1 MIRFLLGILILMGAV
16 GNDDFAMEAGLTAP
30 PLLQTFLLAMFGL
43 GLMLWALPKLIA
55 QSENS

>member
-1 MIRFLLGILILMGAV
+1 MGAV